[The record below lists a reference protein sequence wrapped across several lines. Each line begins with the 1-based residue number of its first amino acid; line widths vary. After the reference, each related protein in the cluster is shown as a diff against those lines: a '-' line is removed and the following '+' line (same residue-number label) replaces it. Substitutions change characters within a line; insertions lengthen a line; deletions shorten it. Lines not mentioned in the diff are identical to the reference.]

1 MQTEA
6 VMLDKKSIQIMNYLI
21 NEEEISLT
29 KLMSKTSLSKK
40 QILYALD
47 HINSFLLENLSLI
60 HI

>member
-47 HINSFLLENLSLI
+47 HINSFY
-60 HI
+60 

>member
-29 KLMSKTSLSKK
+29 KLMSKTSLSKNK
-40 QILYALD
+40 FFTHWTILTLFY
-47 HINSFLLENLSLI
+47 
-60 HI
+60 

>member
-29 KLMSKTSLSKK
+29 KLMSKTSIYKK
-40 QILYALD
+40 KI
-47 HINSFLLENLSLI
+47 I
-60 HI
+60 